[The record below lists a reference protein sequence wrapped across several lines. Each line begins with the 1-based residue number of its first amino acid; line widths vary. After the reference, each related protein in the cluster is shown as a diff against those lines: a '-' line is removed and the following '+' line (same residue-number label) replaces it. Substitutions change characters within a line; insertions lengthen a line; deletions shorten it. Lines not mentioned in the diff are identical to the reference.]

1 MELRVVRKYQTQREY
16 QLQKIQLLMAVNLK
30 TIRLTVQVMKNHKMI
45 MNKIKVNKIQVNKI
59 QVNKIQVNKMQMEHL
74 NKEQQ
79 RALIILTQMK
89 LKQMDNKES

>member
-45 MNKIKVNKIQVNKI
+45 MNKIQVNKI